1 MWVWLSEKEM
11 SRRLNVK
18 NFSHL
23 ICQNFTIFQNWRL
36 KRNLWY
42 VMVDWMIKT
51 IFFHSLDSN
60 KNFKK
65 YIYRNIWLKIEYIE
79 NILQFVRS
87 KIYFFPSLFADLKLL
102 CEYIQLVNVQLAH
115 GAEVTIRTLR
125 NLSQLLK
132 PALSLSHCRSW
143 SESHRLDNY
152 IIRCVSSLAWE
163 STNRGSDSL
172 ANQVL
177 VKLL

>member
-1 MWVWLSEKEM
+1 MKRKC
-11 SRRLNVK
+11 RRLNVK

-23 ICQNFTIFQNWRL
+23 ICQNFKIDVWREIYDTWWWIGRL
-36 KRNLWY
+36 KQF
-42 VMVDWMIKT
+42 
-51 IFFHSLDSN
+51 FFHFSHSN

-65 YIYRNIWLKIEYIE
+65 KKKIYKDRNIWLNSSIRTFK
-79 NILQFVRS
+79 NIFLS
-87 KIYFFPSLFADLKLL
+87 SLFADLKLL
-102 CEYIQLVNVQLAH
+102 REYIRLINIQLAR

-132 PALSLSHCRSW
+132 PALSLSLCRSW

-163 STNRGSDSL
+163 STSRKRLVRESGS
-172 ANQVL
+172 
-177 VKLL
+177 